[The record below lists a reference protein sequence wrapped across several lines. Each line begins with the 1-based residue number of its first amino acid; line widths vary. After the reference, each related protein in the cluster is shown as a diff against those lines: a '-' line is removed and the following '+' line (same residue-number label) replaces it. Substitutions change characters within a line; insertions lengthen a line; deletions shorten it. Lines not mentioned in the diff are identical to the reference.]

1 MSLEFPT
8 PRNFKYDEVFYFN
21 TCTAM
26 IWGRYKNAKD
36 MSLGMRWIKAESPLG
51 YPNIFG
57 MGMWMVVP
65 DNLAFL
71 ILDGIE
77 QHYAS
82 EKVYIRNE
90 SIFKSALNNLR
101 YKYLNGWFNK
111 LLRVY

>member
-1 MSLEFPT
+1 MMKFFILILALLWFGEDT
-8 PRNFKYDEVFYFN
+8 
-21 TCTAM
+21 
-26 IWGRYKNAKD
+26 KNAKD